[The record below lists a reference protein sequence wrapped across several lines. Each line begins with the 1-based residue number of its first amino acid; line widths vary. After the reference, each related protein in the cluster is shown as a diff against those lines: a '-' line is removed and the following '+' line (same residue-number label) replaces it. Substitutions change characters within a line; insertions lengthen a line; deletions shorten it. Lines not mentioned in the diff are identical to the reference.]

1 MNDPRASRDSVWSVG
16 RQWLPWCLGLIFA
29 LTIGWVV
36 FIARFETASG
46 KHDGIAET
54 TIAVVGGSAA
64 AVPLIVVCAIFVVTA
79 LDIAGGA
86 IMVTY
91 RYLER
96 KFLKPLEERLLAEAR
111 AAAIAEGKAVGMAV
125 GKAMGMAEG
134 AESMRLMWEDWNR
147 RREEAA
153 TQGKLF
159 NEPPP
164 GS

>member
-1 MNDPRASRDSVWSVG
+1 MNAPRASRDSVWSVG

-46 KHDGIAET
+46 KHDGITET

-111 AAAIAEGKAVGMAV
+111 AAAIAEGKAVGMAE
-125 GKAMGMAEG
+125 GKAVGMAEG

-153 TQGKLF
+153 TQGKPF
-159 NEPPP
+159 SEPPP

>member
-46 KHDGIAET
+46 KHDGITET

-111 AAAIAEGKAVGMAV
+111 AAAIAEGKA
-125 GKAMGMAEG
+125 MGMAEG

>member
-1 MNDPRASRDSVWSVG
+1 
-16 RQWLPWCLGLIFA
+16 
-29 LTIGWVV
+29 
-36 FIARFETASG
+36 
-46 KHDGIAET
+46 
-54 TIAVVGGSAA
+54 
-64 AVPLIVVCAIFVVTA
+64 
-79 LDIAGGA
+79 
-86 IMVTY
+86 MVTY